1 MATATDTNMA
11 KAFPVTHQRGFGTV
25 AITTFIFLYAPLAV
39 ALVFAFNAG
48 TSPAKWGG
56 FSLRWFQSAANNQ
69 QVISASI
76 LSLKLAAIS
85 ATLSTALATLAALA
99 MSRTPRFRGWTLAYS
114 AISVPLM
121 VPEIVTAVALL
132 IVTATIRGW
141 TGYSGLG
148 YLILAHTAF
157 CVPFAYLPIRARLQ
171 TMDISLERAA
181 GDLYASPWN
190 AFRFV
195 TMPLL
200 FPGILAGFILA
211 FVTSLDDVVIT
222 EFVKTAGQDTL
233 PTYMLG
239 QVRRTITP
247 EVNAIAA
254 VFLLI
259 SVALVICIYVVNQRT
274 KIN

>member
-1 MATATDTNMA
+1 MA
-11 KAFPVTHQRGFGTV
+11 KNFPVTHQRGFSVV
-25 AITTFIFLYAPLAV
+25 AVTTFIFLYAPLAV

-48 TSPAKWGG
+48 TSAAKWGG
-56 FSLRWFQSAANNQ
+56 FSLRWFQSSANNQ
-69 QVISASI
+69 QVIAASI
-76 LSLKLAAIS
+76 LSLKLAAIAAVL
-85 ATLSTALATLAALA
+85 ATAVATLAALA
-99 MSRTPRFRGWTLAYS
+99 MTRGPKFRGWTFTYGI
-114 AISVPLM
+114 ISVPLM

-132 IVTATIRGW
+132 VVSATFRGW
-141 TGYSGLG
+141 TGYTGLA
-148 YLILAHTAF
+148 YLIVAHTAF

-200 FPGILAGFILA
+200 FPGVLAGFILA

-254 VFLLI
+254 VFFVI
-259 SVALVICIYVVNQRT
+259 SLALVICIYAVNQRT

>member
-1 MATATDTNMA
+1 MRRS
-11 KAFPVTHQRGFGTV
+11 FPVTHQRGFSFV
-25 AITTFIFLYAPLAV
+25 ALSTFFFLYAPLAV
-39 ALVFAFNAG
+39 ALVLAFNAG
-48 TSPAKWGG
+48 TSAANWSGL
-56 FSLRWFQSAANNQ
+56 SLRWFQSAAQNQ

-76 LSLKLAAIS
+76 LSVKLAAIS
-85 ATLSTALATLAALA
+85 AILSTAVATLASLA
-99 MSRTPRFRGWTLAYS
+99 MTRGPRFRGWTFTYG

-132 IVTATIRGW
+132 VVSSTMRRW
-141 TGYSGLG
+141 TGYTGLG
-148 YLILAHTAF
+148 YLIAAHTAF
-157 CVPFAYLPIRARLQ
+157 CVPFAYLPIKARLQ
-171 TMDISLERAA
+171 TMDLSLERAA
-181 GDLYASPWN
+181 SDLYASRWN
-190 AFRFV
+190 VFRHI

-200 FPGILAGFILA
+200 FPGVLAGFILA

-254 VFLLI
+254 VFFVI
-259 SVALVICIYVVNQRT
+259 SLALVLCLYVINRRT
-274 KIN
+274 KID

>member
-1 MATATDTNMA
+1 MA
-11 KAFPVTHQRGFGTV
+11 KNFPVTHQRGFSAV
-25 AITTFIFLYAPLAV
+25 AVTTFFFLYAPLAV
-39 ALVFAFNAG
+39 ALVLAFNAG
-48 TSPAKWGG
+48 TSAAKWGG
-56 FSLRWFQSAANNQ
+56 LSLRWFQSAANNQ
-69 QVISASI
+69 QVIAASI
-76 LSLKLAAIS
+76 LSLKLAAVS
-85 ATLSTALATLAALA
+85 AILATAVATLAALA
-99 MSRTPRFRGWTLAYS
+99 MTRGPRFRGWTFTYGV
-114 AISVPLM
+114 ISVPLM

-132 IVTATIRGW
+132 VVTATCRGW
-141 TGYSGLG
+141 TGYTGLG
-148 YLILAHTAF
+148 YLIVAHTAF
-157 CVPFAYLPIRARLQ
+157 CVPFAFLPIRARLQ

-200 FPGILAGFILA
+200 FPGVLAGFILA

-254 VFLLI
+254 AFFVI
-259 SVALVICIYVVNQRT
+259 SVALVICIYSVNQRT